1 MVNQQIRAKDI
12 RLIDDE
18 GNQMGIL
25 PLAKSLELAMG
36 RGLDLV
42 EVAPMATPPVCRI
55 MDYGKYK
62 YQQHKRAQESKKNQN
77 IIQVKEIKLRPKT
90 EKHDFEFKKDHIRKF
105 LLGGNKVKVTV
116 IFRGREMTHYEI
128 GEELLQKMANEVA
141 DVGVVE
147 QRPRKEG
154 RNMTLLLGAKSQ
166 SRKKEKPT
174 KEGLGDAKNQNQ

>member
-42 EVAPMATPPVCRI
+42 EVAPMANPPVCRI

-62 YQQHKRAQESKKNQN
+62 YQQHKRAQESKKKPEDYPCQ
-77 IIQVKEIKLRPKT
+77 
-90 EKHDFEFKKDHIRKF
+90 
-105 LLGGNKVKVTV
+105 GNKITP
-116 IFRGREMTHYEI
+116 E
-128 GEELLQKMANEVA
+128 N
-141 DVGVVE
+141 
-147 QRPRKEG
+147 
-154 RNMTLLLGAKSQ
+154 
-166 SRKKEKPT
+166 
-174 KEGLGDAKNQNQ
+174 